1 MSKLGITE
9 AFAKYGAKLNNPQ
22 WSVSAWAVDGSLV
35 VSLWDHHCRKGRPG
49 TMEFSDSMSRW
60 SGHGNT
66 EFKRNV
72 VDAFQKRSRVRLVIA
87 KTSETTYVDS
97 GKGASLVKKEFFTR
111 EDLIGEVAEL
121 NGDNF
126 VFCFRKL

>member
-1 MSKLGITE
+1 
-9 AFAKYGAKLNNPQ
+9 
-22 WSVSAWAVDGSLV
+22 
-35 VSLWDHHCRKGRPG
+35 
-49 TMEFSDSMSRW
+49 MSRW

-97 GKGASLVKKEFFTR
+97 GKDASLVKKEFFTR

-126 VFCFRKL
+126 FSVSENCKSGRAGATRAA